1 MKARGV
7 FFLTTIFVFLTH
19 HSLSAETSGDWTYTV
34 TDNQATITGYSG
46 DDTEVIIPAELDGI
60 AVVKVG
66 DEAFKDN
73 SSVTNV
79 TIPDSLTSIGNDAFN
94 SCTGLTSVTIG
105 NSVTS
110 IGDWAF
116 AWCTSL
122 LSVTLPKLSVGD
134 YKSFSLSAN
143 QIQFKRTPKNLLSES
158 LLSFSENVSILLLAD
173 NIPSEPRFFP
183 PLFNSVSL
191 LPALL
196 LSS

>member
-1 MKARGV
+1 MVSRGNNGVMKKSIA
-7 FFLTTIFVFLTH
+7 LLAAFVITSTH
-19 HSLSAETSGDWTYTV
+19 QTFWGDWAYSV
-34 TDNQATITGYSG
+34 SDNQATITRYSG
-46 DDTEVIIPAELDGI
+46 NGGEVVITAVMNEIP
-60 AVVKVG
+60 VVMIGSFGKTT
-66 DEAFKDN
+66 
-73 SSVTNV
+73 SV
-79 TIPDSLTSIGNDAFN
+79 
-94 SCTGLTSVTIG
+94 TSVTIG

-116 AWCTSL
+116 AWCTSP